1 MRDKRRKTPGISLS
15 AAGRHT
21 RLAPGHAG
29 VGKAGTPFWR
39 RTDRHNAPRKAP
51 LWSALSSLLLLW
63 LGVGG
68 TVFAVVTG
76 FDLPVGRGAVALSCA
91 AVPAVVWFLALP
103 LRAARLL
110 HLPALLLGAA
120 LLASAGENALRGAVL
135 TAQNITQAYHA
146 YFPAVPVWFSDVPM
160 TLENRSLTIFFCA
173 YAAILAGLLG
183 AALLWQRSA
192 LFSAALTVPPF
203 CLPLVVTQAAAPV
216 PQLMCLLFWTLL
228 LLTHALRRSSPA
240 QAGRVTW
247 GLLAPALALLLGLQI
262 FLPDRDFIRPSW
274 AGRMQRDVIA
284 LVQGNT
290 PSALPWRA
298 SSGGGLRLE
307 TAGPRVYTGRTV
319 LRVESGIDGVFYL
332 RGASAGDYTGR
343 AWKDCSLGAVQL
355 AAEGT
360 EPAPH
365 PLQLPALNL
374 GALGGE
380 GEQMTVT
387 SVGDGTDLC
396 YLPYYPLAVPGM
408 TYVSDGSVTHDLDTQ
423 SWTTEFYGEYWLA
436 GVPPDEQEWTEQRI
450 HLELPLLPELEQP
463 ERFYRE
469 AVYREYTALPAD
481 TAQAMQALAARA
493 GIRTD
498 GGTAETA
505 RQVAQYIG
513 SAARYSLDTPVQ
525 PRDEDFV
532 LHFLTQSRQGYCV
545 HFASAAAVMLRALD
559 IPARYVSGY
568 VAVVQGGRAD
578 VPDSAAHAW
587 VEYYL
592 DGFGWLPLEATPGF
606 ARETSVLPEALLS
619 GEGVPENGESNA
631 ASRDTASS
639 ETEGR
644 KEQGADPAVNGPD
657 RAPGTERSEEEP
669 GGARPDTSG
678 PAAAGAD
685 SWQLPVQALWLLA
698 LPALAAAVWLRRRLV
713 LARRARRMQGP
724 ARSRAALDTWVY
736 LERLCRGAAPP
747 PARLRELAEKAKF
760 SNHVLTPEELGAL
773 TEYAGQCAARR
784 EKESGPLRRF
794 WEKWILCL
802 Y

>member
-39 RTDRHNAPRKAP
+39 RTGRHNAPRKAP

-110 HLPALLLGAA
+110 RLPALLLGAA

-146 YFPAVPVWFSDVPM
+146 YFPAIPVWFSDVPM

-319 LRVESGIDGVFYL
+319 LRVECGIDGVFYL

-423 SWTTEFYGEYWLA
+423 SWITEFYGEYWLA

-513 SAARYSLDTPVQ
+513 SVARYSLDTPVQ

-592 DGFGWLPLEATPGF
+592 DGPQAHRHRKYFIFIFGFP
-606 ARETSVLPEALLS
+606 
-619 GEGVPENGESNA
+619 
-631 ASRDTASS
+631 
-639 ETEGR
+639 
-644 KEQGADPAVNGPD
+644 
-657 RAPGTERSEEEP
+657 
-669 GGARPDTSG
+669 
-678 PAAAGAD
+678 
-685 SWQLPVQALWLLA
+685 
-698 LPALAAAVWLRRRLV
+698 
-713 LARRARRMQGP
+713 
-724 ARSRAALDTWVY
+724 
-736 LERLCRGAAPP
+736 
-747 PARLRELAEKAKF
+747 
-760 SNHVLTPEELGAL
+760 
-773 TEYAGQCAARR
+773 
-784 EKESGPLRRF
+784 
-794 WEKWILCL
+794 
-802 Y
+802 